1 MRFLGFYRLIS
12 VLVQLSRTY
21 ILFLLNNY
29 MRYVSDYCFSRFTG
43 LFGFTHYSVRLL
55 YQLPERHCSSDSFM
69 FHIQNIV
76 LFAINSNSTLFLYD
90 LISILVLIYFSQ
102 SLAIRFRITSFEE
115 QFTLPFYS
123 ITNANNEMYVYKFL
137 SSSVNDSCLF
147 ISINVI
153 LWLIFTWMKLYYASI
168 SNYYYPYCVV
178 ILSASVTI

>member
-29 MRYVSDYCFSRFTG
+29 MRYVSEYCFSRFTG
-43 LFGFTHYSVRLL
+43 LFGFIHYSVRLL

-76 LFAINSNSTLFLYD
+76 LFAIYSNSTLFVYYS
-90 LISILVLIYFSQ
+90 ISTLVLIHFGQ
-102 SLAIRFRITSFEE
+102 SLAIRFRITSFQQ
-115 QFTLPFYS
+115 QFTLSFYS
-123 ITNANNEMYVYKFL
+123 ITNANNEMYVYQYL

-147 ISINVI
+147 ISINI
-153 LWLIFTWMKLYYASI
+153 IIWLIFTWMKHYYASI

-178 ILSASVTI
+178 SLSASVTI

>member
-1 MRFLGFYRLIS
+1 MCWDELLIQWIKHSFKQLWFLGFCRLIS

-21 ILFLLNNY
+21 ILFLLNNH

-43 LFGFTHYSVRLL
+43 LFGFIHHSVRLL

-76 LFAINSNSTLFLYD
+76 LFAIYSNSTLFLYY
-90 LISILVLIYFSQ
+90 LIWTLVLIHFGQ

-123 ITNANNEMYVYKFL
+123 ITNANNEMYV
-137 SSSVNDSCLF
+137 
-147 ISINVI
+147 
-153 LWLIFTWMKLYYASI
+153 
-168 SNYYYPYCVV
+168 
-178 ILSASVTI
+178 